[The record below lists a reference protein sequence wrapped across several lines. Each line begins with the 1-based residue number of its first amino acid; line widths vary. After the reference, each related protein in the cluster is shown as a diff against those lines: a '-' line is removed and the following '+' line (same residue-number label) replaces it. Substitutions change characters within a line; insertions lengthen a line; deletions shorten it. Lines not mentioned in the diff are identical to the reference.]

1 MKPDRILFTISI
13 IDSLYYELNDPDSWD
28 NILIFGLIID
38 RSRIVLNFSR
48 NTLVSRRLIYR
59 TLIDEWNECKE
70 ASSLS

>member
-38 RSRIVLNFSR
+38 RSRIRSQFFSKHSCIA
-48 NTLVSRRLIYR
+48 T
-59 TLIDEWNECKE
+59 ID
-70 ASSLS
+70 L